1 MTDRTRTQEF
11 PAAFAYEHTDIPAG
25 LTIRQWRQ
33 LAAQQRHRRRRLL
46 ALWRRSR

>member
-1 MTDRTRTQEF
+1 MTERFRAQEF

-25 LTIRQWRQ
+25 LTIRQWRE
-33 LAAQQRHRRRRLL
+33 LAMGRRRQRRRLL